1 MPGRVNYTTTIGIL
15 DKANTVSTIKLFVS
29 EADAADYVATPT
41 GAVAVNTLQ
50 SAVEALSIGNVERES
65 GGVVQSYSPAT
76 PTDDQAYNSAKLT
89 VFMADATSG
98 DKFRFSIPA
107 RNTANY
113 NTFPGTKNVILTIA
127 LGGTAAVEALVTAA
141 EATVISENGNSM
153 TVQRI
158 VISGRK
164 QA

>member
-1 MPGRVNYTTTIGIL
+1 MPGRTNYVTTIGFL
-15 DKANTVSTIKLFVS
+15 DKAETVSTVKLFVS
-29 EADAADYVATPT
+29 ESDAAAYVAAPT
-41 GAVAVNTLQ
+41 GAGAVNTLQ
-50 SAVEALSIGNVERES
+50 TAIEALSIANIEREA
-65 GGVVQSYSPAT
+65 GGVVQSYAPAT

-89 VFMADATSG
+89 VFMADDVSG

-113 NTFPGTKNVILTIA
+113 NTFPGTKNVILTVA

-141 EATVISENGNSM
+141 EATVISENGNAL
-153 TVQRI
+153 TVKRI
-158 VISGRK
+158 VIAGRK